1 MVLVYVYMLAMIGIA
16 VACAIAGYLLGS
28 VPFGYLIVKA
38 VKGIDIRTFGSGRT
52 GGTNVYRAAGLP
64 AGIITALLDVGKG
77 ALAVTITRAL
87 FPQLQGWA
95 EAMTG
100 IGVILGHNYSCFLGF
115 KGGAGGATAV
125 GTGMA
130 LWWGA
135 GVPALLLGCVMV
147 FGVGYASLATLIA
160 GLSVAVVFT
169 LAALFGWERF
179 NWSYAAYGW
188 AVFML
193 CVIALRPNIER
204 LIKGT
209 EKRVEVFKRPQGQG
223 G

>member
-1 MVLVYVYMLAMIGIA
+1 MVLVYVHMLVLICILCG
-16 VACAIAGYLLGS
+16 IAGYVLGS
-28 VPFGYLIVKA
+28 IPFGFLIAKA
-38 VKGIDIRTFGSGRT
+38 VKGIDIRTYGSGRT

-64 AGIITALLDVGKG
+64 AGIATAMLDVGKG
-77 ALAVTITRAL
+77 ALAVTIARAL
-87 FPQLQGWA
+87 FPEAAGWA
-95 EAMTG
+95 ESLTG

-115 KGGAGGATAV
+115 RGGAGGATAV

-130 LWWGA
+130 LWWAA

-160 GLSVAVVFT
+160 SLSVAIVFT
-169 LAALFGWERF
+169 LAAIFRWENF

-188 AVFML
+188 TVFTL

-204 LIKGT
+204 LRKGT
-209 EKRVEVFKRPQGQG
+209 EKRVQVFKRPQGQG

>member
-1 MVLVYVYMLAMIGIA
+1 MNVLI
-16 VACAIAGYLLGS
+16 VALCGLLGYLLGS
-28 VPFGYLIVKA
+28 IPFGYLIVKA
-38 VKGIDIRTFGSGRT
+38 VKGIDIRDVGSGRT
-52 GGTNVYRAAGLP
+52 GGTNAYRAAGIP
-64 AGIITALLDVGKG
+64 AGLATALLDVGKG
-77 ALAVTITRAL
+77 ALAVTVVRAY
-87 FPQLQGWA
+87 FPQTLGWA
-95 EAMTG
+95 EALTG

-115 KGGAGGATAV
+115 RGGAGGATAV

-169 LAALFGWERF
+169 LAAIFGWEKF

-188 AVFML
+188 TVFVL

-204 LIKGT
+204 LRKGT
-209 EKRVEVFKRPQGQG
+209 EKRVEILKRSKGLNG
-223 G
+223 A

>member
-1 MVLVYVYMLAMIGIA
+1 MLALICILCC
-16 VACAIAGYLLGS
+16 VAGYALGS
-28 VPFGYLIVKA
+28 IPFGFLIAKA
-38 VKGIDIRTFGSGRT
+38 VKGIDIRTYGSGRT

-64 AGIITALLDVGKG
+64 AGIATALLDVGKG
-77 ALAVTITRAL
+77 ALAVTVARAL
-87 FPQLQGWA
+87 FPTTLGWA
-95 EAMTG
+95 EALTG

-115 KGGAGGATAV
+115 RGGAGGATAV

-130 LWWGA
+130 LWWAA

-169 LAALFGWERF
+169 LAAIFRWENF

-188 AVFML
+188 TVFTL
-193 CVIALRPNIER
+193 CMIALRPNIER
-204 LIKGT
+204 LRKGT
-209 EKRVEVFKRPQGQG
+209 EKRVQVFKRPQGQG
-223 G
+223 S

>member
-1 MVLVYVYMLAMIGIA
+1 MDMMIIVLCGL
-16 VACAIAGYLLGS
+16 AGYVLGS
-28 VPFGYLIVKA
+28 VPIGYLIVRM

-52 GGTNVYRAAGLP
+52 GGTNVYRAAGLV
-64 AGIITALLDVGKG
+64 AGITTALLDVGKG

-87 FPQLQGWA
+87 FPQAQGWA
-95 EAMTG
+95 EALTG
-100 IGVILGHNYSCFLGF
+100 IGVILGHNYSFFLQF

-135 GVPALLLGCVMV
+135 GIPALLLGCVMV
-147 FGVGYASLATLIA
+147 FGLGYASLATLIA

-169 LAALFGWERF
+169 LAAIFGWENF

-188 AVFML
+188 TVFVL

-204 LIKGT
+204 LRNGT
-209 EKRVEVFKRPQGQG
+209 EKRVELFKRPQGIG
-223 G
+223 NGT

>member
-1 MVLVYVYMLAMIGIA
+1 MDALISLLCGL
-16 VACAIAGYLLGS
+16 AGYVLGS

-38 VKGIDIRTFGSGRT
+38 VKGIDIREVGSGRT
-52 GGTNVYRAAGLP
+52 GGTNVYRAAGIW
-64 AGIITALLDVGKG
+64 AGIATALLDVGKG
-77 ALAVTITRAL
+77 ALAVTVVRAML
-87 FPQLQGWA
+87 PQTQGWA
-95 EAMTG
+95 EALTG
-100 IGVILGHNYSCFLGF
+100 IGVILGHNYSLFLGF

-135 GVPALLLGCVMV
+135 GVPALLLGCVMI
-147 FGVGYASLATLIA
+147 FGVGYASLATMVA

-169 LAALFGWERF
+169 LAAIFGWENF

-188 AVFML
+188 AVFVL

-204 LIKGT
+204 LRKGT
-209 EKRVEVFKRPQGQG
+209 EKRVDILKRPQGQG
-223 G
+223 S

>member
-1 MVLVYVYMLAMIGIA
+1 MPVLIGTL
-16 VACAIAGYLLGS
+16 CAAAGYLLGS
-28 VPFGYLIVKA
+28 VPFGFLIVKLI
-38 VKGIDIRTFGSGRT
+38 KGIDIRTYGSGRT
-52 GGTNVYRAAGLP
+52 GGTNVYRAAGIVPGVL
-64 AGIITALLDVGKG
+64 TALLDVGKG
-77 ALAVTITRAL
+77 MVAVTIARAL

-95 EAMTG
+95 EALTG

-135 GVPALLLGCVMV
+135 GVPALVLGCVMV
-147 FGVGYASLATLIA
+147 FGLGYASLATLIA

-169 LAALFGWERF
+169 LAAIFHWENF

-188 AVFML
+188 AVFVL
-193 CVIALRPNIER
+193 CIIALRPNIER
-204 LIKGT
+204 LRKGT
-209 EKRVEVFKRPQGQG
+209 EKRVQIFKRPQGQG

>member
-1 MVLVYVYMLAMIGIA
+1 MPVLISVLCG
-16 VACAIAGYLLGS
+16 IAGYLLGS
-28 VPFGYLIVKA
+28 IPSGYLIVKA
-38 VKGIDIRTFGSGRT
+38 VKGIDIRQFGSGRT
-52 GGTNVYRAAGLP
+52 GGTNVYRAAGLL

-77 ALAVTITRAL
+77 ALAVTIARAL
-87 FPQLQGWA
+87 FPQAGGWA
-95 EAMTG
+95 ESLTG

-135 GVPALLLGCVMV
+135 GVPALLLGCVML

-169 LAALFGWERF
+169 LAAIFQWENF
-179 NWSYAAYGW
+179 NASYAAYGW
-188 AVFML
+188 VVFAL

-204 LIKGT
+204 LRKGT
-209 EKRVEVFKRPQGQG
+209 EKRVEILKRPQGIG
-223 G
+223 NGT